1 MTTRKITR
9 PSEPPS
15 WRRCHRRGGKT
26 TRRVLRQQRRRRRR
40 HHLFAHQSTA
50 PFVTPRETTKKNRS
64 IRRPS
69 LRGGRECE
77 RCRCASYTNA
87 RHRVS
92 HRHRF
97 ENGARFRLEKD
108 GPLKTLQKKEYHGR
122 TVFGIVSRAIRP
134 RRCGCH
140 RDYLRVCRQ
149 RRVEFGASSL
159 ALLLVLVFVVALCVR
174 WGISRLSSFTSF
186 VSFSRLISR
195 RKLTAAC
202 ARRRS
207 HRRFTGETIAEI
219 GKEALKT
226 IDWSTKTPT

>member
-1 MTTRKITR
+1 MTTREITR
-9 PSEPPS
+9 PFAEPPS

-26 TRRVLRQQRRRRRR
+26 TRRRVLRQQRRRRRR
-40 HHLFAHQSTA
+40 HHLFAHHQSTA
-50 PFVTPRETTKKNRS
+50 PFVTPRRTTKKNRS

-77 RCRCASYTNA
+77 RCRCTSYTNA

-149 RRVEFGASSL
+149 RRVEFGTSL
-159 ALLLVLVFVVALCVR
+159 ALLVIVSVVLLLALCAL
-174 WGISRLSSFTSF
+174 GNLISSF
-186 VSFSRLISR
+186 VSFVSLS
-195 RKLTAAC
+195 
-202 ARRRS
+202 
-207 HRRFTGETIAEI
+207 FTSSSLVGN
-219 GKEALKT
+219 
-226 IDWSTKTPT
+226 

>member
-50 PFVTPRETTKKNRS
+50 PFVTPRRTTKKNRS

-159 ALLLVLVFVVALCVR
+159 KALLLLLVFVVARFVCV
-174 WGISRLSSFTSF
+174 GESLVSRVLHLSFLSL
-186 VSFSRLISR
+186 VSSLV
-195 RKLTAAC
+195 
-202 ARRRS
+202 
-207 HRRFTGETIAEI
+207 GN
-219 GKEALKT
+219 
-226 IDWSTKTPT
+226 

>member
-50 PFVTPRETTKKNRS
+50 PFVTPRRTTKKNRS

-69 LRGGRECE
+69 PRGGRECE

-202 ARRRS
+202 TRCRS
-207 HRRFTGETIAEI
+207 HRRFTGETIAEA

-226 IDWSTKTPT
+226 IGVLKTPTQ

>member
-50 PFVTPRETTKKNRS
+50 PFVTPRRTTKKNRS

-122 TVFGIVSRAIRP
+122 TVFEIVSRAIRP

-149 RRVEFGASSL
+149 RRVEFGASSSL
-159 ALLLVLVFVVALCVR
+159 ELFFFFGCSCFCCSLRFVCASGNL
-174 WGISRLSSFTSF
+174 SRLSRVLYISF
-186 VSFSRLISR
+186 VSFSRL
-195 RKLTAAC
+195 
-202 ARRRS
+202 
-207 HRRFTGETIAEI
+207 GN
-219 GKEALKT
+219 
-226 IDWSTKTPT
+226 

>member
-1 MTTRKITR
+1 M
-9 PSEPPS
+9 
-15 WRRCHRRGGKT
+15 
-26 TRRVLRQQRRRRRR
+26 
-40 HHLFAHQSTA
+40 
-50 PFVTPRETTKKNRS
+50 
-64 IRRPS
+64 
-69 LRGGRECE
+69 
-77 RCRCASYTNA
+77 
-87 RHRVS
+87 
-92 HRHRF
+92 
-97 ENGARFRLEKD
+97 EKD

-174 WGISRLSSFTSF
+174 WGISRL
-186 VSFSRLISR
+186 ISR

-202 ARRRS
+202 TRCRS